1 MSLAGSLIN
10 VTAEYSDKKIA
21 LGWGLPLQE
30 ECRQLDI
37 FRVRWT
43 NLQKPKQCV
52 GEEIMDRF
60 VSNSGAK
67 PKVTQVT

>member
-1 MSLAGSLIN
+1 LSLAGSLIN
-10 VTAEYSDKKIA
+10 VTAEYSDKKITLA
-21 LGWGLPLQE
+21 WGLPLQE

-52 GEEIMDRF
+52 GKREI
-60 VSNSGAK
+60 
-67 PKVTQVT
+67 KVTQVTQRINSIVL